1 MTDPV
6 LLSRQE
12 RVALIELHRP
22 EVKNALNI
30 DMRKALRRILDEV
43 AVDPGIGAVVITG
56 AGTAFCAGGDFKAI
70 DQAQERT
77 ARTTTRSLMH
87 DVQPFL
93 ECITRMDKPVIA
105 AVNGPAIGFGMGLA
119 LACDLMVM
127 SRTAFL
133 MSQFIRLGLIPD
145 GGAAWFLTRRIGPAR
160 AFEVL
165 VSGQKLTADYCL
177 STGVANRAVD
187 EADVRAE
194 SLRWATELAALAPGA
209 LALTKRLARMAISNR
224 LDESLMLESEFQGFC
239 SVSED
244 SREAVAAMTEKRQP
258 TFKGK

>member
-1 MTDPV
+1 MTEVVV
-6 LLSRQE
+6 LTRQD
-12 RVALIELHRP
+12 RVALIELNRP
-22 EVKNALNI
+22 EVKNALNM
-30 DMRKALRRILDEV
+30 DMRKALRSVLDEV
-43 AVDPGIGAVVITG
+43 AVDPAIGAVVITG

-70 DQAQERT
+70 SQAQERT

-87 DVQPFL
+87 DIQPFL

-160 AFEVL
+160 AFEAL
-165 VSGQKLTADYCL
+165 VSGQKLTADFCL
-177 STGVANRAVD
+177 STGVTNRVVD
-187 EADVRAE
+187 EADLRTEA
-194 SLRWATELAALAPGA
+194 LRWAGELAALAPGA
-209 LALTKRLARMAISNR
+209 MALTKRLTRLATSNR
-224 LDESLMLESEFQGFC
+224 LDESLLLESEFQGFC

-244 SREAVAAMTEKRQP
+244 SREAVAAMQEKREP
-258 TFKGK
+258 KFKGK